1 MVRLKKKINFNP
13 SPINKLIKMKKKEEI
28 GESPP
33 RNQDKLMLEKSK
45 YLSQHLNDSFYYKVI
60 NFE

>member
-1 MVRLKKKINFNP
+1 
-13 SPINKLIKMKKKEEI
+13 MKKKEEI

-60 NFE
+60 NFEWMQS